1 MRVGVIGAGISGIA
15 CARVLVDAGHQV
27 VVLDRGRVPGGRMAS
42 RRFAS
47 SRYVDLGA
55 SYFTVSEP
63 AFGVVVN
70 AWEAAGLARP
80 WTHRFAVW
88 DGTFGAPKDGP
99 VRWASPN
106 GLRSLVA
113 ALAEGLDVRQGVHV
127 KRVSRP
133 AGTSGGGFEV
143 DGDRYD
149 AVVLAVPDPQ
159 ALAVLDPALLLDS
172 ALPSLAD
179 RAWDPVLVLA
189 ARWDSKAWHFQD
201 GVFVH
206 GSDVLSWVADD
217 GARRGD
223 GAFVLTAHSTPAF
236 AATRLAVPADAAPD
250 LVAGLAALGV
260 PEPAEVLRVQ
270 RWTFA
275 KPVGPREPAFFLED
289 GLGLCGDGWGRSRV
303 EGAWLSGTL
312 LGEALT

>member
-1 MRVGVIGAGISGIA
+1 MVQSRITRPRVILGIA
-15 CARVLVDAGHQV
+15 TLLGCFSAFQASQFVRFFSERDTPFWILAGLNFGYWYTWALLAPIVLLLASRFP
-27 VVLDRGRVPGGRMAS
+27 LDR
-42 RRFAS
+42 
-47 SRYVDLGA
+47 
-55 SYFTVSEP
+55 E
-63 AFGVVVN
+63 
-70 AWEAAGLARP
+70 
-80 WTHRFAVW
+80 
-88 DGTFGAPKDGP
+88 
-99 VRWASPN
+99 RWM
-106 GLRSLVA
+106 RSLPVHLVA
-113 ALAEGLDVRQGVHV
+113 
-127 KRVSRP
+127 
-133 AGTSGGGFEV
+133 
-143 DGDRYD
+143 
-149 AVVLAVPDPQ
+149 
-159 ALAVLDPALLLDS
+159 
-172 ALPSLAD
+172 
-179 RAWDPVLVLA
+179 VLVLA
-189 ARWDSKAWHFQD
+189 ARWDSKAWDFQD

-250 LVAGLAALGV
+250 LIAGLAALGV

-312 LGEALT
+312 LGEALG